1 MTTQSTRTESELIAE
16 LNDLLQLDYDAVQA
30 YTVAIKNVRNEI
42 YQQQLREF
50 RLDHERHIDELVGL
64 IQRLGGTA
72 VELPH
77 LPTGIFKLAL
87 QGVATAGGD
96 RAILTAFKANERQ
109 ARDKY
114 RRAASAPHAPDVHAV
129 LQRAASDEAKHYAWA
144 LETLEDL
151 GFDADSTSG
160 RLENAFEVAHKGL
173 ADVVEGAER
182 QAMRAGEDVRRAL
195 TSSNPRNSLGAVL
208 LSLGAG
214 FVIGQLSRRDE

>member
-1 MTTQSTRTESELIAE
+1 MATNTTGTESELIAE

-30 YTVAIKNVRNEI
+30 YSVAIKSLQNQS
-42 YQQQLREF
+42 YSQQLREF
-50 RLDHERHIDELVGL
+50 RLDHERHIDELVVL
-64 IQRLGGTA
+64 IQKLGGAA

-77 LPTGIFKLAL
+77 LPTGLFKLAV

-109 ARDKY
+109 VRDKY
-114 RRAASAPHAPDVHAV
+114 RRAAQGRHSPDVQPMI
-129 LQRAASDEAKHYAWA
+129 QRAAADEARHYAWV

-151 GFDADSTSG
+151 GYDADSVSG
-160 RLENAFEVAHKGL
+160 RVENALEVAHKGL

-195 TSSNPRNSLGAVL
+195 TSSNPKNALGAVL
-208 LSLGAG
+208 LTLGAG
-214 FVIGQLSRRDE
+214 FVIGQLTRRD